1 MKESAH
7 SSTFLRLKQTFKKY
21 LRSKVIILQ
30 RLYQMGGVKD
40 VNICYFLRFFTK
52 LSALHTNKLAKKA
65 CPRFGEHAFSAWGYR
80 TFFRSCQVGL
90 FRMVTFRMVTKKRRH
105 TRKGTP
111 PFGIEIS
118 RRKGYSL
125 SSFSLLILS

>member
-65 CPRFGEHAFSAWGYR
+65 CPRFGEHAFSAWGI
-80 TFFRSCQVGL
+80 GL
-90 FRMVTFRMVTKKRRH
+90 F
-105 TRKGTP
+105 
-111 PFGIEIS
+111 FGHVKSACFGWLRFGWLQKNGGAPEKVRLRLVLRFQEEKVILDL
-118 RRKGYSL
+118 L
-125 SSFSLLILS
+125 SPY